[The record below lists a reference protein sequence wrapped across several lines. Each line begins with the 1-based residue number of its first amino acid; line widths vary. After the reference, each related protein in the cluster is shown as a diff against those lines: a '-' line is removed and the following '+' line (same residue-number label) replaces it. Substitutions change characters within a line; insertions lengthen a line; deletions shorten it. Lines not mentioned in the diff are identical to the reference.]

1 MSSECIDREQS
12 NGQTIGQGRCRY
24 WQHGASLCLYPQ
36 LPSDLQPTDVL
47 EWRLVTQEME
57 QFLTAESPASKPL
70 ETGRHATTLP
80 IRCQLESP
88 LAGIPFTAPF
98 LKLHE
103 AVLASYWHRQVKLGD
118 LPLDSFRMLQALEW
132 DDPTAS
138 EHLASLNPLPCLL

>member
-1 MSSECIDREQS
+1 M
-12 NGQTIGQGRCRY
+12 
-24 WQHGASLCLYPQ
+24 
-36 LPSDLQPTDVL
+36 
-47 EWRLVTQEME
+47 VTQEME
-57 QFLTAESPASKPL
+57 QFLAADSPASKSL
-70 ETGRHATTLP
+70 ETGRNATVLP

-138 EHLASLNPLPCLL
+138 ESSAVPNFDSTAISILTESSKASSSQSRLWEHLAYLIAP

>member
-1 MSSECIDREQS
+1 M
-12 NGQTIGQGRCRY
+12 
-24 WQHGASLCLYPQ
+24 
-36 LPSDLQPTDVL
+36 
-47 EWRLVTQEME
+47 VTQEME
-57 QFLTAESPASKPL
+57 QFLAADSPASKSL
-70 ETGRHATTLP
+70 ESGRNATSLP

-138 EHLASLNPLPCLL
+138 ESIVPATLLQHPARSLQVMICKSLLEALARL